1 MTILVIGSTGTIGTY
16 VVRELSRRGSP
27 VNALVHKAHAK
38 HPDGVAHVSGDTTD
52 MDSMRQ
58 ALRGVTTLFLLNPVV
73 IDELNR
79 ALLMLN
85 LAREAN
91 IERVVY
97 FSMFNADTFLD
108 CPHASAKYATEQM
121 IGKFGIPAT
130 ILRPNYFFQNDGA
143 TVLATHQYPMPI
155 GSLGVSM
162 VDARDI
168 AEVAAIELIRRDRSP
183 TPLPT
188 EIVEIHGP
196 DVITAQSAVAIWSDV
211 LGKDITHPGDDL
223 RAFERKAAK
232 MTTSA
237 EAYDVVTMFRGFQRD
252 GMVAPAGGP
261 ERVASILGRPLRNYR
276 GYAEETAAKPSG
288 LLSQLLGR

>member
-1 MTILVIGSTGTIGTY
+1 
-16 VVRELSRRGSP
+16 
-27 VNALVHKAHAK
+27 
-38 HPDGVAHVSGDTTD
+38 VAHVSGDTTD

-85 LAREAN
+85 LAREAS

-121 IGKFGIPAT
+121 IRKFGIPAT
-130 ILRPNYFFQNDGA
+130 ILRPNYFFQNDGP

-168 AEVAAIELIRRDRSP
+168 AEVAAIELMRRDRSP
-183 TPLPT
+183 TPLPI

-211 LGKDITHPGDDL
+211 LGKNVPHPGDDL
-223 RAFERKAAK
+223 RTFERKAAK

-261 ERVASILGRPLRNYR
+261 ERVDSILGRPLRNYR